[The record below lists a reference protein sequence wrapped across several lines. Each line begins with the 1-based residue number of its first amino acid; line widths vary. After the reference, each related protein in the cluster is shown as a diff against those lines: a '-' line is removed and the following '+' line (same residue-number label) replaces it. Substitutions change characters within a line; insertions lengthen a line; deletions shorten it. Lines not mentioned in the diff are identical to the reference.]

1 MRSNSVRLREDF
13 FSPDQAE
20 RPDLEALEI
29 AKAKQDVSH
38 QKLDRWI
45 AGAIA
50 ELGDE
55 ERAARSVFDSD

>member
-1 MRSNSVRLREDF
+1 M
-13 FSPDQAE
+13 

-38 QKLDRWI
+38 QKLDEWI

-55 ERAARSVFDSD
+55 ERTAPSLVGPD